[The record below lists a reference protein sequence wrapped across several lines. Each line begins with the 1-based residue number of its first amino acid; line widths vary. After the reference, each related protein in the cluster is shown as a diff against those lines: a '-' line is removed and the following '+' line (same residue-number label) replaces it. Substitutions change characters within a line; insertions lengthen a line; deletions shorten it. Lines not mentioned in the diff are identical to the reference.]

1 MINRCRTIVFH
12 GRKGKP
18 FRFRR
23 PRPQRHGTSYLS
35 SRVPHNLNMR
45 LASQLQGD
53 ETIPQNTIRS
63 DKTTFRH
70 PQKTHETHDD
80 LSESGAAPGAEH
92 FAIVARATNDAVRDW
107 NVKTGAL
114 DWPQCLDTLLGY
126 NASTAAEG
134 IGFWQ
139 KQVHPQDRAR
149 TAASIRD
156 ALAGNGD
163 HWTGEYRFHHSDGS
177 YRDLLERALIIRDSS
192 GTAIRF
198 VGSLMDVTARKQL
211 QDQLVRSQKMEA
223 FGQLAG
229 GVAHDFNNFLTTI
242 LGYSDLLLDELG
254 MKGEVKKHIGE
265 IRNAAGRASVLTA
278 QLLAFSRKHPLAP
291 RVLEVN
297 SLILNLERSLLR
309 LLGEDISVQC
319 HLHRGKDGTHTRV
332 DPSQLTQIILN
343 LVVNARDA
351 MPDGGR
357 LTLETVTVAI
367 NASDESEI
375 LLGDTIA
382 AGEYVRISV
391 TDTGTGMS
399 DEVKGHVF
407 EPFFTTKD
415 EGHGSGLGLATSY
428 GIVRQSGGHICV
440 ESELGKGT
448 TVKIFLPKLPAP
460 PPPSYKRPGAS
471 KMPTGTETIL
481 VLEDDISVRH
491 ISVRVLRR
499 LGYDVLEAANGDDAK
514 QLIARSAH
522 KKIDLLLTD
531 MVLPQMSGRQFA
543 DWLRTTSPHTKVI
556 FISGYLEESLHPGER
571 RDEAMFFLAKPFDP
585 EQLATKIREALDS
598 APLAR

>member
-1 MINRCRTIVFH
+1 
-12 GRKGKP
+12 
-18 FRFRR
+18 
-23 PRPQRHGTSYLS
+23 
-35 SRVPHNLNMR
+35 MR
-45 LASQLQGD
+45 LAPQLQGD
-53 ETIPQNTIRS
+53 ETFPQNTIRS
-63 DKTTFRH
+63 DETTFRY
-70 PQKTHETHDD
+70 PQKTHETDHA
-80 LSESGAAPGAEH
+80 LSESGASSGAEH

-114 DWPQCLDTLLGY
+114 DWPQGLETLFGY
-126 NASTAAEG
+126 GISAAADG

-149 TAASIRD
+149 AAAGIRD
-156 ALAGNGD
+156 ALAGDGD
-163 HWTGEYRFHHSDGS
+163 HWAGEYRFRHSDGS
-177 YRDLLERALIIRDSS
+177 YRDLLERAVIIRDSS
-192 GTAIRF
+192 GVAIRF
-198 VGSLMDVTARKQL
+198 VGSIMDVTARKQL

-254 MKGEVKKHIGE
+254 MKGEVKKHISE

-297 SLILNLERSLLR
+297 SLISNLERSLLR
-309 LLGEDISVQC
+309 LLGEDISVEC
-319 HLHRGKDGTHTRV
+319 HLHRGKDGTHTKV
-332 DPSQLTQIILN
+332 DPGQLTQIILN

-351 MPDGGR
+351 MPNGGR
-357 LTLETVTVAI
+357 LTLETATVTI
-367 NASDESEI
+367 EQSDESEM
-375 LLGDTIA
+375 LLADAIAVGD
-382 AGEYVRISV
+382 YVQISV
-391 TDTGTGMS
+391 TDDGLGMT
-399 DEVKGHVF
+399 DEVKSHVF

-415 EGHGSGLGLATSY
+415 EGRGSGLGLATSY

-460 PPPSYKRPGAS
+460 PPPSYKRPGAN
-471 KMPTGTETIL
+471 KMPTGVETIL

-491 ISVRVLRR
+491 LSVRVLRG
-499 LGYDVLEAANGDDAK
+499 LGYDVLEAANGDDA
-514 QLIARSAH
+514 QHLIARRAN

-543 DWLRTTSPHTKVI
+543 DWLRTTSPHTKVV
-556 FISGYLEESLHPGER
+556 FISGYLQESLNPGEQR
-571 RDEAMFFLAKPFDP
+571 EEGMFFLAKPFDP
-585 EQLATKIREALDS
+585 EQLATKIREALD
-598 APLAR
+598 ARVDG